1 MGAGILPIAI
11 HRGVLLILLGQER
24 HNNLWCD
31 FGGGSNKRESPFN
44 TAIREG
50 SEELNGFMG
59 SDNELKETVN
69 NNLLTSITYD
79 KYTSYV
85 FKVNYNKDLPYY
97 FENNNKF
104 AEKHMQNLIRI
115 PDNGLFEKTQIKWF
129 RAKDL
134 KNEFISKNIRLHYQE
149 IINHIIKNEKKII
162 LTANRKL

>member
-1 MGAGILPIAI
+1 
-11 HRGVLLILLGQER
+11 
-24 HNNLWCD
+24 
-31 FGGGSNKRESPFN
+31 
-44 TAIREG
+44 
-50 SEELNGFMG
+50 MG

-129 RAKDL
+129 RTKDL
-134 KNEFISKNIRLHYQE
+134 NNEFISKNIRLHYQE
-149 IINHIIKNEKKII
+149 IINHIIKNEKKFI
-162 LTANRKL
+162 LTANKKL